1 MEKQLSFNLENYISG
16 EIKNKQHTKRKNQPV
31 SETPRQ
37 SQTELILSK
46 LLTTP
51 EKRFKLKP
59 LSWEDEAEEKNFS
72 EASTLKESSLVE
84 QTPEKERLFDNLIN
98 VETVAELLGVAPKTI
113 HNWVYLRKIPYVKC
127 GQKVLFRPKSLK
139 AWLNRKEVKSWL

>member
-113 HNWVYLRKIPYVKC
+113 HNWVYLRKIP
-127 GQKVLFRPKSLK
+127 
-139 AWLNRKEVKSWL
+139 